1 MQAVTVRVHQGS
13 QRANSGQ
20 NRISLQK
27 KPALRVPPEKP
38 FESVADRVFEKLQ
51 AQIGRSA
58 IKAVLWL
65 LTVGV
70 TAVLVWLGVIKLR

>member
-1 MQAVTVRVHQGS
+1 MSPHDR
-13 QRANSGQ
+13 
-20 NRISLQK
+20 
-27 KPALRVPPEKP
+27 PPMTEDEL
-38 FESVADRVFEKLQ
+38 ESVADRVFEKLQ